1 VSERRVRRLLRLSV
15 GRDRVDAEMDEEV
28 AFHLEARVEQL
39 VRLGFTPD
47 DARAEALKR
56 FGPIEQATQ
65 RLRASAAQR
74 ERRRAGRERV
84 GALQRELRY
93 SIRSL
98 RRSPVFTAAAVLTL
112 ALGIGANTAV
122 AGLVRAVLLRTPPY
136 VSPSR
141 LAMVWQ
147 RLPALGGSGDRMGAS
162 LPEYVDY
169 RDRNRVF
176 SSMAGFEN
184 VDLDLTGDGPP
195 ERLAAARVTSNLFST
210 LGVRPFVGRDFAAGD
225 GQEGAAKV
233 AILSYPLWRSRFGGD
248 PALIGRTVRLDE
260 QSYTVVGVMPRG
272 FEFPWPGMPLSD
284 KAELWTPL
292 VFTRDA
298 LAARAESYDVRMVAR
313 LAPGVTIDRARAD
326 ISRVVDGFRQEY
338 PNIYSG
344 NVQTQASVDGLV
356 ADARADARP
365 LLLALAGAVV
375 VVLLIA
381 CANAAHL
388 LLARA
393 VSRRP
398 EMALRRALGA
408 AAGQVIGQALIE
420 ALLLAVAGGAVGIGL
435 AVAMVAVIRRFGP
448 ENIAGLAQAHID
460 GPVLVFTA
468 VLAFVT
474 ALVCGVVPALRSAG
488 SDAGETLKSGRR
500 DVGGGHTRHRLRS
513 ALVVFEAAS
522 AMVLVVSAGLL
533 VRSLVRVLEVPPGF
547 NPSGVVVART
557 TFDYHRYASDD
568 KRRTAER
575 SILERLRA
583 LPGAQEVGF
592 TTHLPIADERQ
603 IGFTVDGRDP
613 NEYHWADN
621 ALVGDEYFRVMRI
634 ALLRGRT
641 FGAADVPTAPW
652 SAVINESMAR
662 QYWPNG
668 DPVGRVVR
676 WGGRPLTIVGVVGDV
691 RVGGLDAPVQP
702 TIYGSAFQLQSGATQ
717 FAVFIV
723 RTASDPHAMVEAMQR
738 TIWSVDRGLPVFGG
752 TTLGDVVSRS
762 VATRRFLVWLLT
774 GFAVAALALA
784 VVGLYGVLS
793 YSVAQRTPELGVR
806 VALGARPGDV
816 SRLVVRDGLRLAG
829 GGIVI
834 GAVAAAG
841 AGAAIARLLFDTG
854 PFDPATYL
862 VGAAVLASASLL
874 ACWIP
879 ARRAARLDPL
889 TALRAE

>member
-1 VSERRVRRLLRLSV
+1 
-15 GRDRVDAEMDEEV
+15 MDEEV
-28 AFHLEARVEQL
+28 AFHLASRIEQL
-39 VRLGFTPD
+39 VRLGRTPD
-47 DARAEALKR
+47 EARAEALER

-74 ERRRAGRERV
+74 ERRRAWRERLH
-84 GALQRELRY
+84 AIEREVRH
-93 SIRSL
+93 SVRSL
-98 RRSPVFTAAAVLTL
+98 GRNPVFTVAAVLTL
-112 ALGIGANTAV
+112 ALGIGANAAV

-136 VSPSR
+136 ASPSR
-141 LAMVWQ
+141 LTMVFQ
-147 RLPALGGSGDRMGAS
+147 RLPALGGSGNRLGAS
-162 LPEYVDY
+162 LPEFVDY

-176 SSMAGFEN
+176 SSMAGFESI
-184 VDLDLTGDGPP
+184 DLDLTGDGPP
-195 ERLAAARVTSNLFST
+195 ERLAAARITSNLFTT
-210 LGVRPFVGRDFAAGD
+210 LGVRPFVGRDFTAAD
-225 GQEGAAKV
+225 GQEGAGKV
-233 AILSYPLWRSRFGGD
+233 AILGYALWQSRFGSD
-248 PALIGRTVRLDE
+248 RSVIGRTVRLDE
-260 QSYTVVGVMPRG
+260 QSFTVVGVMPRG
-272 FEFPWPGMPLSD
+272 FQFPWPGMPLSD
-284 KAELWTPL
+284 KADLWTPL
-292 VFTRDA
+292 VFTRA
-298 LAARAESYDVRMVAR
+298 ELAARAESYDVRMVAR
-313 LAPGVTIDRARAD
+313 LAPGVTVEQARAD
-326 ISRVVDGFRQEY
+326 VTRIVDAFRREY
-338 PNIYSG
+338 PAIYAG
-344 NVQTQASVDGLV
+344 NVQTMATVDGLV
-356 ADARADARP
+356 SDARADARP

-408 AAGQVIGQALIE
+408 GSAHVIGQALTE
-420 ALLLAVAGGAVGIGL
+420 ALLLAAAGGAVGIGL
-435 AVAMVAVIRRFGP
+435 AVALVEVIRRFGP
-448 ENIAGLAQAHID
+448 GNIAGLAQARVD
-460 GPVLVFTA
+460 GPVLAFTA
-468 VLAFVT
+468 VLALVT
-474 ALVCGVVPALRSAG
+474 ALVCGVVPALRSAS

-500 DVGGGHTRHRLRS
+500 DVGGGHARRGLRS

-533 VRSLVRVLEVPPGF
+533 VRSLIRVLEVPPGF
-547 NPSGVVVART
+547 DPDGVVVART

-568 KRRTAER
+568 KRRAAER

-583 LPGAQEVGF
+583 LRGAEAVGF
-592 TTHLPIADERQ
+592 TTHLPMADERQ

-634 ALLRGRT
+634 PLLRGRT
-641 FGAADVPTAPW
+641 FGPADLPNAPW
-652 SAVINESMAR
+652 SAVINESMAK

-668 DPVGRVVR
+668 DAVGRVVR

-723 RTASDPHAMVEAMQR
+723 RTPSDPHAMLDAMQR
-738 TIWSVDRGLPVFGG
+738 VIWSVDAGLPVFGG

-762 VATRRFLVWLLT
+762 IATRRFLVWLLT
-774 GFAVAALALA
+774 GFAAAAVALA

-816 SRLVVRDGLRLAG
+816 SRLVVRDGIRLAG

-834 GAVAAAG
+834 GAAAAAG

-854 PFDPATYL
+854 PFDPVTYIG
-862 VGAAVLASASLL
+862 GAAVLAGASLL

-879 ARRAARLDPL
+879 AWRAARLDPL

>member
-1 VSERRVRRLLRLSV
+1 
-15 GRDRVDAEMDEEV
+15 MDEEV
-28 AFHLEARVEQL
+28 AFHLESRVEQL
-39 VRLGFTPD
+39 VRLGRTPEE
-47 DARAEALKR
+47 ARAEALER
-56 FGPIEQATQ
+56 FGPIGPATQ

-84 GALQRELRY
+84 HAIQRELRY
-93 SIRSL
+93 SVRSL
-98 RRSPVFTAAAVLTL
+98 ARSPVFTLAAVLTL
-112 ALGIGANTAV
+112 ALGIGANAAV

-136 VSPSR
+136 AVPSR
-141 LAMVWQ
+141 LAMVYQ
-147 RLPALGGSGDRMGAS
+147 RLPALGGSGDRLGAS
-162 LPEYVDY
+162 LPEFVDY

-176 SSMAGFEN
+176 SSMAGFSS

-195 ERLAAARVTSNLFST
+195 ERLPAARVTPNLFAT
-210 LGVRPFVGRDFAAGD
+210 LGVRPFVGRDFAAAD
-225 GQEGAAKV
+225 GQEGAGSV
-233 AILSYPLWRSRFGGD
+233 ASLSYPLWQRRFGSD
-248 PALIGRTVRLDE
+248 PAIVGRTLRLDE
-260 QSYTVVGVMPRG
+260 QSFTVVGVMPKG

-292 VFTRDA
+292 VFTRAA

-313 LAPGVTIDRARAD
+313 LKPGVTIDRARGD
-326 ISRVVDGFRQEY
+326 VSRIVNEFRAEY
-338 PNIYSG
+338 PAIYTG
-344 NVQTQASVDGLV
+344 NVQTQATVDGLV
-356 ADARADARP
+356 SDARADARP
-365 LLLALAGAVV
+365 LLLALAGAVA

-408 AAGQVIGQALIE
+408 GAGHVIGQALIE
-420 ALLLAVAGGAVGIGL
+420 ALLLAAAGGAVGIAL
-435 AVAMVAVIRRFGP
+435 AIAMVAVIRRVGP
-448 ENIAGLAQAHID
+448 DNIAGLAQARVD
-460 GPVLVFTA
+460 GL
-468 VLAFVT
+468 VLAFTGVLALVT

-500 DVGGGHTRHRLRS
+500 DVGGGHARHRLRS

-522 AMVLVVSAGLL
+522 AMMLVVSAGLL
-533 VRSLVRVLEVPPGF
+533 VRSLIRVLDVPPGF
-547 NPSGVVVART
+547 DPSGVVVART
-557 TFDYHRYASDD
+557 TFDYHRYASDA
-568 KRRTAER
+568 KRRTAEQ

-583 LPGAQEVGF
+583 LPGVEAVGF
-592 TTHLPIADERQ
+592 TTHLPMADERQ

-613 NEYHWADN
+613 NEYHWAAN
-621 ALVGDEYFRVMRI
+621 ALVGDDYFRVMRI

-641 FGAADVPTAPW
+641 FGPADLPDAPW
-652 SAVINESMAR
+652 SAVINESLAR

-668 DPVGRVVR
+668 DAVGRVIK
-676 WGGRPLTIVGVVGDV
+676 WGGRPLTIVGVVADV

-723 RTASDPHAMVEAMQR
+723 RTASDPQAMLDAMQR
-738 TIWSVDRGLPVFGG
+738 TIWSVDGGLPVFGG

-829 GGIVI
+829 GGIAV
-834 GAVAAAG
+834 GALAAAG

-854 PFDPATYL
+854 PFDPVTYV
-862 VGAAVLASASLL
+862 VGAAVLAGASLL

>member
-1 VSERRVRRLLRLSV
+1 MSERRVRRLLRLSL

-39 VRLGFTPD
+39 VRLGYDPAA
-47 DARAEALKR
+47 ARAEALTR
-56 FGPIEQATQ
+56 FGPIEQATE

-74 ERRRAGRERV
+74 ERRRENRERAN
-84 GALQRELRY
+84 ALGRELRY

-98 RRSPVFTAAAVLTL
+98 RRSPAFAAAVVLTL

-122 AGLVRAVLLRTPPY
+122 AGLLRAVLLRTPPY
-136 VSPSR
+136 ATPSR

-147 RLPALGGSGDRMGAS
+147 RLPSLGGGVDRLGAS

-176 SSMAGFEN
+176 SAMAGYEN
-184 VDLDLTGDGPP
+184 LDLDLTGDGPP
-195 ERLAAARVTSNLFST
+195 ERIAAARVTSTLFST
-210 LGVRPFVGRDFAAGD
+210 LGVRPFIGRDFVAAD
-225 GQEGAAKV
+225 GQEGSANV
-233 AILSYPLWRSRFGGD
+233 AILGYGLWQRRFGAD
-248 PALIGRTVRLDE
+248 PTVVGRTVRLDE
-260 QSYTVVGVMPRG
+260 QSYTVVGVMPRA
-272 FEFPWPGMPLSD
+272 FDFPWPGMPLSD
-284 KAELWTPL
+284 HADLWIPL
-292 VFTRDA
+292 VFTRA
-298 LAARAESYDVRMVAR
+298 EMAARAQSYDVRMVAR
-313 LAPGVTIDRARAD
+313 LKPGVTLERARAD
-326 ISRVVDGFRQEY
+326 LARIVDEIRREY

-344 NVQTQASVDGLV
+344 NVQTQATADGLV
-356 ADARADARP
+356 SDARADARP
-365 LLLALAGAVV
+365 LLLTLAGAVV
-375 VVLLIA
+375 FVLLIA

-398 EMALRRALGA
+398 EMVLQRALGA
-408 AAGQVIGQALIE
+408 SAGTVVGQSLGE
-420 ALLLAVAGGAVGIGL
+420 ALVLAAAGGAVGLGL
-435 AVAMVAVIRRFGP
+435 AVVLVTVIRRFGP
-448 ENIAGLAQAHID
+448 DNIAGLAQARID
-460 GPVLVFTA
+460 GQ
-468 VLAFVT
+468 VLAFTAALALVT
-474 ALVCGVVPALRSAG
+474 ALVCGVVPALRSAR

-500 DVGGGHTRHRLRS
+500 DVGGGRTRHRLRS
-513 ALVVFEAAS
+513 SLVVIEAAS
-522 AMVLVVSAGLL
+522 AMVLLVSAGLL
-533 VRSLVRVLEVPPGF
+533 VRSLIRVLEVSPGF
-547 NPSGVVVART
+547 DPSGVVVVRT
-557 TFDYHRYASDD
+557 TFDRSRYASDD

-575 SILERLRA
+575 GILEQLRA
-583 LPGAQEVGF
+583 LPGAAAVGF

-613 NEYHWADN
+613 NEFHWAAN
-621 ALVGDEYFRVMRI
+621 ALVGDDYFRVMRI
-634 ALLRGRT
+634 PLLHGRT
-641 FGAADVPTAPW
+641 FGAADLPNAPW

-668 DPVGRVVR
+668 DAVGRVVR

-691 RVGGLDAPVQP
+691 RIGGLDAAVQP

-723 RTASDPHAMVEAMQR
+723 RTASDPRAMLDAMQR
-738 TIWSVDRGLPVFGG
+738 AIWSVDAGLPVFGG

-774 GFAVAALALA
+774 GFAAAALALA
-784 VVGLYGVLS
+784 VIGLYGVLS

-834 GAVAAAG
+834 GGVAAAA

-854 PFDPATYL
+854 PFDPVTYV
-862 VGAAVLASASLL
+862 VGAAVLAGASLL

-889 TALRAE
+889 TALRGE

>member
-1 VSERRVRRLLRLSV
+1 
-15 GRDRVDAEMDEEV
+15 MDEEV

-39 VRLGFTPD
+39 VRLGRTPEQ
-47 DARAEALKR
+47 ARAEALER
-56 FGPIEQATQ
+56 FGPIGPATQ

-74 ERRRAGRERV
+74 ERRRAGRER
-84 GALQRELRY
+84 ARAIQRQLRH
-93 SIRSL
+93 SVRSL
-98 RRSPVFTAAAVLTL
+98 ARSPVFTLAAVLTL
-112 ALGIGANTAV
+112 ALGIGANAAV

-136 VSPSR
+136 AAPSR
-141 LAMVWQ
+141 LAMVYQ
-147 RLPALGGSGDRMGAS
+147 RLPALGGSGDRLGAS
-162 LPEYVDY
+162 LPEFVDY

-176 SSMAGFEN
+176 SAMAGFSS

-195 ERLAAARVTSNLFST
+195 ERLAAARVTPNLFAT
-210 LGVRPFVGRDFAAGD
+210 LGVRPFVGRDFAAAD
-225 GQEGAAKV
+225 GREGAASV
-233 AILSYPLWRSRFGGD
+233 AILSYPLWQRRFGGD
-248 PALIGRTVRLDE
+248 PAIVGRTVRLDE
-260 QSYTVVGVMPRG
+260 QSFTVVGVMPKG

-292 VFTRDA
+292 VFTRAA

-326 ISRVVDGFRQEY
+326 VSRIVNEVRQEY
-338 PNIYSG
+338 PAIYTG
-344 NVQTQASVDGLV
+344 NVQTQATVDGLV
-356 ADARADARP
+356 SDARADARP

-408 AAGQVIGQALIE
+408 SAGHVIGQALIE
-420 ALLLAVAGGAVGIGL
+420 ALLLAAAGGAVGTGL
-435 AVAMVAVIRRFGP
+435 AIAMVAVIRRVGP
-448 ENIAGLAQAHID
+448 DNIAGLAQAHVD
-460 GPVLVFTA
+460 GLVLAFTA
-468 VLAFVT
+468 VLALVT
-474 ALVCGVVPALRSAG
+474 ALVCGAVPALRSAE

-500 DVGGGHTRHRLRS
+500 DVGGGHARHRLRS

-522 AMVLVVSAGLL
+522 AMMLVVSAGLL
-533 VRSLVRVLEVPPGF
+533 VRSLIRVLDVPPGF
-547 NPSGVVVART
+547 DPSGVVVART
-557 TFDYHRYASDD
+557 TFDYHRYASDA
-568 KRRTAER
+568 KRRTAEK

-583 LPGAQEVGF
+583 LPGVDAVGF
-592 TTHLPIADERQ
+592 TTHLPMADERQ

-613 NEYHWADN
+613 NEYHWAAN
-621 ALVGDEYFRVMRI
+621 ALVGDDYFRVMRI

-641 FGAADVPTAPW
+641 FGPADLPDAPW

-668 DPVGRVVR
+668 DAVGRVIR
-676 WGGRPLTIVGVVGDV
+676 WGGRPLTVVGVVGDV

-702 TIYGSAFQLQSGATQ
+702 TIYGSAFQLTSGATQ

-723 RTASDPHAMVEAMQR
+723 RTASDPQGMLDAIQR
-738 TIWSVDRGLPVFGG
+738 TIWSVDGGLPVFGG

-806 VALGARPGDV
+806 VALGARPRDV

-834 GAVAAAG
+834 GALAAAG

-854 PFDPATYL
+854 PFDPMTYV
-862 VGAAVLASASLL
+862 VGAAVLAGASLL

>member
-1 VSERRVRRLLRLSV
+1 
-15 GRDRVDAEMDEEV
+15 MDEEV
-28 AFHLEARVEQL
+28 AFHLESRVEQL
-39 VRLGFTPD
+39 VRLGRTPEE
-47 DARAEALKR
+47 ARAEALER
-56 FGPIEQATQ
+56 FGPIGPATQ

-84 GALQRELRY
+84 HAIQRELRY
-93 SIRSL
+93 SVRSL
-98 RRSPVFTAAAVLTL
+98 ARSPVFTLAAVLTL
-112 ALGIGANTAV
+112 ALGIGANAAV

-136 VSPSR
+136 AVPSR
-141 LAMVWQ
+141 LAMVYQ
-147 RLPALGGSGDRMGAS
+147 RLPALGGSGDRLGAS
-162 LPEYVDY
+162 LPEFVDY

-176 SSMAGFEN
+176 SSMAGFSS

-195 ERLAAARVTSNLFST
+195 ERLPAARVTPNLFAT
-210 LGVRPFVGRDFAAGD
+210 LGVRPFVGRDFDIAD
-225 GQEGAAKV
+225 GQEGAGSV
-233 AILSYPLWRSRFGGD
+233 AILSYPLWQRRFGSD
-248 PALIGRTVRLDE
+248 PAIVGRTLRLDE
-260 QSYTVVGVMPRG
+260 QSFTVVGVMPKG

-292 VFTRDA
+292 VFTRAA

-313 LAPGVTIDRARAD
+313 LAPGVTIDRARGD
-326 ISRVVDGFRQEY
+326 VSRIVNEFRAEY
-338 PNIYSG
+338 PAIYTG
-344 NVQTQASVDGLV
+344 NVQTQATVDGLV
-356 ADARADARP
+356 SDARADARP
-365 LLLALAGAVV
+365 LLLALAGAVA

-408 AAGQVIGQALIE
+408 GAGHVIGQALIE
-420 ALLLAVAGGAVGIGL
+420 ALLLAAAGGAVGIAL
-435 AVAMVAVIRRFGP
+435 AIAMVAVIRRVGP
-448 ENIAGLAQAHID
+448 DNIAGLAQARVD
-460 GPVLVFTA
+460 GL
-468 VLAFVT
+468 VLAFTGVLALVT

-500 DVGGGHTRHRLRS
+500 DVGGGHARHRLRS

-522 AMVLVVSAGLL
+522 AMMLVVSAGLL
-533 VRSLVRVLEVPPGF
+533 VRSLIRVLDVPPGF
-547 NPSGVVVART
+547 DPNGVVVART

-568 KRRTAER
+568 KRRTAEQ

-583 LPGAQEVGF
+583 LPGVEAVGL
-592 TTHLPIADERQ
+592 TTHLPMADERQ

-613 NEYHWADN
+613 NEYHWAAN
-621 ALVGDEYFRVMRI
+621 ALVGDDYFRVMRI

-641 FGAADVPTAPW
+641 FGPADLPDAPW
-652 SAVINESMAR
+652 SAVINESLAR

-668 DPVGRVVR
+668 DAVGRVIK

-717 FAVFIV
+717 FAVFLV
-723 RTASDPHAMVEAMQR
+723 RTASDPQAMLDAMRR
-738 TIWSVDRGLPVFGG
+738 TIWSVDGGLPVFGG

-829 GGIVI
+829 GGVAI
-834 GAVAAAG
+834 GALAAAG

-854 PFDPATYL
+854 PFDPVTYV
-862 VGAAVLASASLL
+862 VGAAVLAGASLL

>member
-1 VSERRVRRLLRLSV
+1 VSERRVRRLLRLSL

-39 VRLGFTPD
+39 VRLGYDPAA
-47 DARAEALKR
+47 ARAEALTR
-56 FGPIEQATQ
+56 FGPIEQATE

-74 ERRRAGRERV
+74 ERRRENRERV
-84 GALQRELRY
+84 NALGRELRY

-98 RRSPVFTAAAVLTL
+98 RRSPAFAAAVVLTL

-122 AGLVRAVLLRTPPY
+122 AGLLRAVLLRTPPY
-136 VSPSR
+136 ATPSR
-141 LAMVWQ
+141 LVMVWQ
-147 RLPALGGSGDRMGAS
+147 RLPSLGGGVDRLGAS

-176 SSMAGFEN
+176 SAMAGYEN
-184 VDLDLTGDGPP
+184 LDLDLTGDGPP
-195 ERLAAARVTSNLFST
+195 ERIAAARVTSTLFST
-210 LGVRPFVGRDFAAGD
+210 LGVRPFIGRDFMAAD
-225 GQEGAAKV
+225 GQEGSANV
-233 AILSYPLWRSRFGGD
+233 AILGYGLWQRRFGAD
-248 PALIGRTVRLDE
+248 PTVVGRTVRLDE
-260 QSYTVVGVMPRG
+260 HSYTVVGVMPRA
-272 FEFPWPGMPLSD
+272 FDFPWPGMPLSD
-284 KAELWTPL
+284 HADLWIPL
-292 VFTRDA
+292 VFTRA
-298 LAARAESYDVRMVAR
+298 EMAARAQSYDVRMVAR
-313 LAPGVTIDRARAD
+313 LKPGVTLERARAD
-326 ISRVVDGFRQEY
+326 LARIVDEMRREY

-344 NVQTQASVDGLV
+344 NVQTQATADGLV
-356 ADARADARP
+356 SDARADARP
-365 LLLALAGAVV
+365 LLLTLAGAVV
-375 VVLLIA
+375 FVLLIA

-398 EMALRRALGA
+398 EMVLRRALGA
-408 AAGQVIGQALIE
+408 SAGTVVGQSLGEALVLAAAGGS
-420 ALLLAVAGGAVGIGL
+420 VGLGL
-435 AVAMVAVIRRFGP
+435 AVVLVTVIRRFGP
-448 ENIAGLAQAHID
+448 DNIAGLAQARID
-460 GPVLVFTA
+460 GQVLAFTA
-468 VLAFVT
+468 VLALVT
-474 ALVCGVVPALRSAG
+474 ALVCGVAPALRSAR

-500 DVGGGHTRHRLRS
+500 DVGGGRARHRLRS
-513 ALVVFEAAS
+513 ALVVLEAAS
-522 AMVLVVSAGLL
+522 AMVLLVSAGLL
-533 VRSLVRVLEVPPGF
+533 LRSLIRVLEVSPGF
-547 NPSGVVVART
+547 DPSGVVVART
-557 TFDYHRYASDD
+557 TFDYSRYASDD

-575 SILERLRA
+575 AILEQLRA
-583 LPGAQEVGF
+583 LPGAAAVGF

-613 NEYHWADN
+613 NEFHWAAN
-621 ALVGDEYFRVMRI
+621 ALVGDDYFRVMRI
-634 ALLRGRT
+634 PLLHGRT
-641 FGAADVPTAPW
+641 FGAADLPNAPW

-668 DPVGRVVR
+668 DAVGRVVR

-691 RVGGLDAPVQP
+691 RIGGLDAAVQP
-702 TIYGSAFQLQSGATQ
+702 TIYGSAFQLESGATQ

-723 RTASDPHAMVEAMQR
+723 RTASDPHAMLDAMQR
-738 TIWSVDRGLPVFGG
+738 AIWSVDAGLPVFGG

-774 GFAVAALALA
+774 GFAAAALALA
-784 VVGLYGVLS
+784 VIGLYGVLS

-829 GGIVI
+829 GGIAI
-834 GAVAAAG
+834 GAVAAAA

-854 PFDPATYL
+854 PFDPATYV
-862 VGAAVLASASLL
+862 VGAAVLAGASLL

-889 TALRAE
+889 TALRGE